1 MFRLSLFVAGLWLIC
16 DMARAGEEP
25 IDFDGAAKP
34 GPFDRGGREL
44 QVGGG
49 FAISQNFHRL
59 DRPQLN
65 DTDVHM
71 RLGLMLNSA
80 AGPGI
85 WRGNFE
91 FLIEAFGGAVVKGP
105 GNELVGTTLVLRRNM
120 ILEGW
125 KLVPYYQIGGGGVY
139 SDAHEERPQRILG
152 SPLLFNLQAG
162 FGARYFLRLR
172 NALFLEFDY
181 RHISNAG
188 LAERNAGLNSAVGW
202 FGASFFF

>member
-1 MFRLSLFVAGLWLIC
+1 MV
-16 DMARAGEEP
+16 RAGEERT
-25 IDFDGAAKP
+25 DFDGAVKS

-65 DTDVHM
+65 DLDAQV
-71 RLGLMLNSA
+71 RLGLMLNSP
-80 AGPGI
+80 GGDGI

-91 FLIEAFGGAVVKGP
+91 VLLDVFGGAIVKGP
-105 GNELVGTTLVLRRNM
+105 GRALAGTTMFLRRNVV
-120 ILEGW
+120 LLRS
-125 KLVPYYQIGGGGVY
+125 KFVPYFQIGGGGVY

-152 SPLLFNLQAG
+152 SPLLFNLQTG
-162 FGARYFLRLR
+162 FGTRFLLTEKS
-172 NALFLEFDY
+172 ALFLEFDY

-202 FGASFFF
+202 FGASCFF

>member
-16 DMARAGEEP
+16 PMVRAGETPAHLERTVQG
-25 IDFDGAAKP
+25 DAFA
-34 GPFDRGGREL
+34 RGGWEF
-44 QVGGG
+44 QFAGG
-49 FAISQNFHRL
+49 FAVSQNFHRL

-65 DTDVHM
+65 DADAQV
-71 RLGLMLNSA
+71 RLGLMLNRPM
-80 AGPGI
+80 GEGI

-91 FLIEAFGGAVVKGP
+91 VLIEAFGGAVVKGP
-105 GNELVGTTLVLRRNM
+105 GNGLAGTTLVLRRNM

-162 FGARYFLRLR
+162 FGARYFLRPR
-172 NALFLEFDY
+172 NAFFLEFDY

-188 LAERNAGLNSAVGW
+188 MAERNAGLNSAVGW